1 MTSSDASDLPKP
13 LYFRR
18 CGTADRD
25 EMLAII
31 NMAAKAYRGVIP
43 PDRWQ
48 NPYMPADELTTEIN
62 DGVVFCGA
70 WAEDRL
76 IGVMGVQRRSNVDL
90 IRHAYVDPE
99 CQGHGVGAALL
110 SQLRQEAD
118 RPILIGTWRAAEWAI
133 RFYQR
138 HGFSL
143 VQEEYI
149 APLLRCYWNVPDRQ
163 IATSVVL
170 SDAPLQGRAASEL
183 IAAAV

>member
-1 MTSSDASDLPKP
+1 MTSCDDSDLPKT
-13 LYFRR
+13 LRFRR
-18 CGTADRD
+18 CGTAHHG
-25 EMLAII
+25 EMLTII
-31 NMAAKAYRGVIP
+31 NAAAEAYRGVIP
-43 PDRWQ
+43 PDRWHD
-48 NPYMPADELTTEIN
+48 PYMSADELTAEID
-62 DGVVFCGA
+62 DGVDFRGA
-70 WAEDRL
+70 WADERM
-76 IGVMGVQRRSNVDL
+76 IGVMGVQSRSNVDL

-99 CQGHGVGAALL
+99 YQGHGTGAALL
-110 SQLRQEAD
+110 GQLRQESN

-143 VQEEYI
+143 VPEEDI

-183 IAAAV
+183 IAAAG